1 MVRALIPARNRQH
14 GGLGDFAGLTDEDR
28 REARGIAGVAD
39 VDADAVEARGVGL
52 YLLLAEV
59 ELLAVHPLNR
69 IHGGGVRCTGGVY
82 DLLSQELFGYGN
94 DVHCGHLQ
102 SLVNS
107 QKLVVEFGK
116 TPFVKQAPIGQAFTL
131 QKFVLKLLLHPHN
144 AMKGAVVADALHIQE
159 LGGFIAVEALDL
171 REQVLVQLESLV
183 IGLAVLEAPAF
194 AIALRGPRNRTAVGI
209 IAASGEIEAELR

>member
-1 MVRALIPARNRQH
+1 MVRALVPARNGQH
-14 GGLGDFAGLTDEDR
+14 GGLGDFAGLTHEDG
-28 REARGIAGVAD
+28 REAAGVAGVAD
-39 VDADAVEARGVGL
+39 VDADAVEARGMLLGGGL
-52 YLLLAEV
+52 VEV

-102 SLVNS
+102 SFVNS

-116 TPFVKQAPIGQAFTL
+116 TPFVKEAPIGQAFAL
-131 QKFVLKLLLHPHN
+131 QKFVLELLLHANH
-144 AMKGAVVADALHIQE
+144 AMKGAVIADALHVQE
-159 LGGFIAVEALDL
+159 LGGFIAVEALNL

-194 AIALRGPRNRTAVGI
+194 AVAFGVQATVRPLG
-209 IAASGEIEAELR
+209 